1 MCVRHLFTNQLVILL
16 YKNVLIDCIFPT
28 SRLIED
34 ICEVPKAISSVF
46 TLSSAIRPLVAD
58 IQDKLSTKLTSFL
71 LDHHSLHR
79 HCQVVRAVYLMEAG
93 DMMHEFYSDLFAKVR
108 GNVYRLRWH
117 TYT

>member
-1 MCVRHLFTNQLVILL
+1 MKT
-16 YKNVLIDCIFPT
+16 DTTFPT

-34 ICEVPKAISSVF
+34 ICEAPQTISSVF
-46 TLSSAIRPLVAD
+46 TLSSAIRPLVTD
-58 IQDKLSTKLTSFL
+58 IQDKLSAKLTSSL

-108 GNVYRLRWH
+108 GSIYRLSEH
-117 TYT
+117 THTGTQNTEER